1 MPIKADPRFV
11 GRAWITPDSPVV
23 AGQLGTWTVTY
34 DRARQSIARDDSTDA
49 YASQMRGRGAEGE
62 IAREL
67 RGFGQVSILA
77 RQRRD
82 IDLTH
87 GGYFDLWSAGPTAR
101 YAAGAKLRID
111 ARALYGWSSQH
122 GAYAPPGL
130 YTTAPVGGRLDY
142 DLLGEYRIHDRVS
155 LSLNWTG
162 FQAPNRPAY
171 YTGRFELKGSF

>member
-1 MPIKADPRFV
+1 MTLRHPIPGGFR
-11 GRAWITPDSPVV
+11 
-23 AGQLGTWTVTY
+23 GTWTATY
-34 DRARQSIARDDSTDA
+34 DRARQWIARQDSPDS
-49 YASQMRGRGAEGE
+49 YASQMRGRGFEGE

-87 GGYFDLWSAGPTAR
+87 GGYLDLWSAGPTAR
-101 YAAGAKLRID
+101 YAGGAKLRID
-111 ARALYGWSSQH
+111 ARALYGWSAQQ
-122 GAYAPPGL
+122 GVYAPPGL

-162 FQAPNRPAY
+162 FQAPSRPAY